1 MVSTGTFPLDSF
13 SSEDVFSS
21 SLDEIKKLVSPYC
34 NLVFV
39 VVVVVV
45 VVVMETFK
53 YGVKG
58 LGVQWNSHFK
68 AGKTFQSANGI
79 QTSVLSVTKVGRI
92 KPKLIG
98 VYTTLEVE

>member
-45 VVVMETFK
+45 VVMETFK

-58 LGVQWNSHFK
+58 LGVQ
-68 AGKTFQSANGI
+68 
-79 QTSVLSVTKVGRI
+79 
-92 KPKLIG
+92 
-98 VYTTLEVE
+98 

>member
-39 VVVVVV
+39 VVAVVV

-58 LGVQWNSHFK
+58 LGVQ
-68 AGKTFQSANGI
+68 
-79 QTSVLSVTKVGRI
+79 
-92 KPKLIG
+92 
-98 VYTTLEVE
+98 

>member
-39 VVVVVV
+39 VVVAVVVV

-58 LGVQWNSHFK
+58 LGVQ
-68 AGKTFQSANGI
+68 
-79 QTSVLSVTKVGRI
+79 
-92 KPKLIG
+92 
-98 VYTTLEVE
+98 

>member
-39 VVVVVV
+39 VVVAVV

-58 LGVQWNSHFK
+58 LGVQ
-68 AGKTFQSANGI
+68 
-79 QTSVLSVTKVGRI
+79 
-92 KPKLIG
+92 
-98 VYTTLEVE
+98 

>member
-34 NLVFV
+34 NLVF
-39 VVVVVV
+39 VVVV